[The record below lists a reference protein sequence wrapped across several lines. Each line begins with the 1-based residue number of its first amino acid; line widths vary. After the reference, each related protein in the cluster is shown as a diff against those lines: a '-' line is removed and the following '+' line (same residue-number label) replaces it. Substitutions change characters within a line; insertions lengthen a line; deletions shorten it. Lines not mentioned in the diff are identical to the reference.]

1 MEVGF
6 GKVFATSAPGGV
18 PFGRGSPGKSAI
30 IRNVSEFHCVIVTRA
45 ATAGVG
51 GGGGGGGVGDG
62 GGDVVK
68 PTTRSAL
75 STIFSEP
82 RTNQQYVVEGCHT

>member
-51 GGGGGGGVGDG
+51 GGGG
-62 GGDVVK
+62 DVVK